1 MLDYR
6 THTFLEVYRQ
16 RSFTRA
22 AEALLITQPAVSQ
35 HVRQLEAHYGC
46 ALFTKTGRGVEP
58 TPAAD
63 LLYQRLLAMEND
75 ERRLR
80 AETAELAAQPTG
92 TCTAP
97 LIFGCTRTIA
107 DYVAPRLI
115 STHLAAHPDASV
127 TLRAGNTRDLVC
139 ALERGEIDFALVEG
153 SFDRSRFAHET
164 LSHEAYVAVA
174 APKAAIE
181 SGIETTL
188 RAATA
193 TDVPDAADAP
203 AAPAAPSAMSGP
215 NPTASPEAAGDVE
228 HNEDTPSRPASIRQL
243 LGQRL
248 ALREAGSGTREI
260 LEKHLS
266 ARDLAVDD
274 FAGLVELESIPT
286 IKACV
291 RAGAGISFMY
301 RAAVEAELEAGELVD
316 ITPDD
321 FRVEHD
327 FCLIWQRGSQYAPR
341 YRALCAAWR
350 S

>member
-35 HVRQLEAHYGC
+35 HIRQLEAHYGC
-46 ALFTKTGRGVEP
+46 ALFTKTGRGIEP

-63 LLYQRLLAMEND
+63 FLYQRLLAMEND
-75 ERRLR
+75 EGRLR
-80 AETAELAAQPTG
+80 IETAELAARPTD
-92 TCTAP
+92 TSAAP

-127 TLRAGNTRDLVC
+127 TLRAGNTRDLVS

-153 SFDRSRFAHET
+153 SFDRSRFAYET

-174 APKAAIE
+174 APRAAIA
-181 SGIETTL
+181 SGVEAT
-188 RAATA
+188 REAATA
-193 TDVPDAADAP
+193 PN
-203 AAPAAPSAMSGP
+203 APAAPSAMSAP
-215 NPTASPEAAGDVE
+215 RTAASPEAADVE
-228 HNEDTPSRPASIRQL
+228 RHKDTPSRPVSIRQL

-248 ALREAGSGTREI
+248 VLREAGSGTREI
-260 LEKHLS
+260 LEKHLA
-266 ARDLAVDD
+266 ARDLAVED

-301 RAAVEAELEAGELVD
+301 RAAVEAELEAGELLD

-321 FRVEHD
+321 FQVEHD

>member
-35 HVRQLEAHYGC
+35 HIRQLEAHYGC

-75 ERRLR
+75 EGRLLI
-80 AETAELAAQPTG
+80 ETAELAARPTG
-92 TCTAP
+92 TSAAP

-107 DYVAPRLI
+107 DYVAPRLM

-153 SFDRSRFAHET
+153 SFDRSRFAFET
-164 LSHEAYVAVA
+164 LSREAYVAVA
-174 APKAAIE
+174 AP
-181 SGIETTL
+181 
-188 RAATA
+188 RAAVSPGTA
-193 TDVPDAADAP
+193 GVK
-203 AAPAAPSAMSGP
+203 
-215 NPTASPEAAGDVE
+215 
-228 HNEDTPSRPASIRQL
+228 HHEDTPSRPASIRQL

-248 ALREAGSGTREI
+248 VLREAGSGTREI
-260 LEKHLS
+260 LEKHLA
-266 ARDLAVDD
+266 ARDLAVED
-274 FAGLVELESIPT
+274 FTGLVELESIPT

-301 RAAVEAELEAGELVD
+301 RAAVEAELRAGELVD

-321 FRVEHD
+321 FQVEHD

-341 YRALCAAWR
+341 YRTLCAAWR

>member
-35 HVRQLEAHYGC
+35 HIRQLEAHYGC

-75 ERRLR
+75 EGRLR
-80 AETAELAAQPTG
+80 AETAELAARPTG
-92 TCTAP
+92 TSAAP

-153 SFDRSRFAHET
+153 SFDRSRFAFET
-164 LSHEAYVAVA
+164 LSREAYVAVA
-174 APKAAIE
+174 APRAAIA
-181 SGIETTL
+181 SDIEAT
-188 RAATA
+188 REAATA
-193 TDVPDAADAP
+193 PNAPD
-203 AAPAAPSAMSGP
+203 APAAPSAMSAP
-215 NPTASPEAAGDVE
+215 NSAASPEAADVE
-228 HNEDTPSRPASIRQL
+228 RHEDTPSRPASIRQL

-248 ALREAGSGTREI
+248 VLREAGSGTREI
-260 LEKHLS
+260 LEKHLA
-266 ARDLAVDD
+266 ARDLAVED

-301 RAAVEAELEAGELVD
+301 RAAVEAELEAGELLD

-321 FRVEHD
+321 FQVEHD

>member
-75 ERRLR
+75 EGRLR
-80 AETAELAAQPTG
+80 AETAELAARPTG
-92 TCTAP
+92 TSAAP

-153 SFDRSRFAHET
+153 SFDRSRFAYET

-174 APKAAIE
+174 APGAAV
-181 SGIETTL
+181 SPG
-188 RAATA
+188 TA
-193 TDVPDAADAP
+193 RVKRHEDV
-203 AAPAAPSAMSGP
+203 
-215 NPTASPEAAGDVE
+215 
-228 HNEDTPSRPASIRQL
+228 PSRPASIRQL

-248 ALREAGSGTREI
+248 VLREAGSGTREI
-260 LEKHLS
+260 LEKHLA
-266 ARDLAVDD
+266 ARDLAVED

-321 FRVEHD
+321 FQVEHD
-327 FCLIWQRGSQYAPR
+327 FCLIWQRNSQYAPR

>member
-35 HVRQLEAHYGC
+35 HVRQLETHYGC

-75 ERRLR
+75 EGRLR
-80 AETAELAAQPTG
+80 AEAAELAARPTG
-92 TCTAP
+92 TSTAP

-115 STHLAAHPDASV
+115 STHLAAHPNANV
-127 TLRAGNTRDLVC
+127 TLRAGNTRDLIC

-153 SFDRSRFAHET
+153 SFDRSRFAYET
-164 LSHEAYVAVA
+164 LSHEAYIAVA
-174 APKAAIE
+174 AP
-181 SGIETTL
+181 GIEHPEN
-188 RAATA
+188 A
-193 TDVPDAADAP
+193 
-203 AAPAAPSAMSGP
+203 SSQ
-215 NPTASPEAAGDVE
+215 PT
-228 HNEDTPSRPASIRQL
+228 SIRQL

-248 ALREAGSGTREI
+248 ILREAGSGTREI
-260 LEKHLS
+260 LEKHLA
-266 ARDLAVDD
+266 ARDLAIED

-301 RAAVEAELEAGELVD
+301 RVAVEAELEACELVD

-321 FRVEHD
+321 FQVEHD

-341 YRALCAAWR
+341 YRALCASWR

>member
-16 RSFTRA
+16 HSFTRA

-35 HVRQLEAHYGC
+35 HIRQLEAHYGC

-75 ERRLR
+75 EGRLR
-80 AETAELAAQPTG
+80 IETAELAARPTD
-92 TCTAP
+92 TSAAP

-153 SFDRSRFAHET
+153 SFDRSRFAYET

-174 APKAAIE
+174 APGAAIE
-181 SGIETTL
+181 SGIEATL
-188 RAATA
+188 KATTA
-193 TDVPDAADAP
+193 TSEPAALDAPDALATPDAESAPNP
-203 AAPAAPSAMSGP
+203 AAP
-215 NPTASPEAAGDVE
+215 PEAADVE
-228 HNEDTPSRPASIRQL
+228 RHKDTPSRPVSIRQL

-248 ALREAGSGTREI
+248 VLREAGSGTREI
-260 LEKHLS
+260 LEKHLA
-266 ARDLAVDD
+266 ARDLAVED

-301 RAAVEAELEAGELVD
+301 RAAVEAELEAGELLD

-321 FRVEHD
+321 FQVEHD

>member
-16 RSFTRA
+16 HSFTRA

-75 ERRLR
+75 EGRLR
-80 AETAELAAQPTG
+80 AETAELAARPTG
-92 TCTAP
+92 TSAAP

-107 DYVAPRLI
+107 DYVAPRLM

-153 SFDRSRFAHET
+153 SFDRSRFAFET
-164 LSHEAYVAVA
+164 LSREAYVAVA
-174 APKAAIE
+174 AP
-181 SGIETTL
+181 
-188 RAATA
+188 RAAVSPGTA
-193 TDVPDAADAP
+193 GVKRL
-203 AAPAAPSAMSGP
+203 
-215 NPTASPEAAGDVE
+215 ER
-228 HNEDTPSRPASIRQL
+228 TPSRPTSIRQL

-248 ALREAGSGTREI
+248 VLREAGSGTREI
-260 LEKHLS
+260 LEKHLA
-266 ARDLAVDD
+266 ARDLAVED
-274 FAGLVELESIPT
+274 FTGLVELESIPT

-301 RAAVEAELEAGELVD
+301 RAAVEAELRAGELVD

-321 FRVEHD
+321 FQVEHD

>member
-75 ERRLR
+75 EGRLR
-80 AETAELAAQPTG
+80 TETAELAARPTG
-92 TCTAP
+92 TSAAP

-127 TLRAGNTRDLVC
+127 TMRAGNTRDLVC
-139 ALERGEIDFALVEG
+139 ALEQGEIDFALVEG
-153 SFDRSRFAHET
+153 SFDRSRFAYET

-174 APKAAIE
+174 AP
-181 SGIETTL
+181 
-188 RAATA
+188 RAAVSPGTA
-193 TDVPDAADAP
+193 
-203 AAPAAPSAMSGP
+203 G
-215 NPTASPEAAGDVE
+215 VE
-228 HNEDTPSRPASIRQL
+228 RHENTPSRPVSIRQL

-248 ALREAGSGTREI
+248 VLREAGSGTREI
-260 LEKHLS
+260 LEKHLA
-266 ARDLAVDD
+266 ARDLAVED

-321 FRVEHD
+321 FQVEHD

>member
-35 HVRQLEAHYGC
+35 HIRQLEAHYGC

-58 TPAAD
+58 TPAAN

-75 ERRLR
+75 EGRLQI
-80 AETAELAAQPTG
+80 ETAELAARPTSASA
-92 TCTAP
+92 AP

-153 SFDRSRFAHET
+153 SFDRSRFAYES

-174 APKAAIE
+174 APRAAIE
-181 SGIETTL
+181 SGIETT
-188 RAATA
+188 RQAVTA
-193 TDVPDAADAP
+193 TSEPAALDAPDALATPGAASAPTPAVSPGTAGVKRPEDA
-203 AAPAAPSAMSGP
+203 
-215 NPTASPEAAGDVE
+215 
-228 HNEDTPSRPASIRQL
+228 PSRPASIRQL

-248 ALREAGSGTREI
+248 ILREAGSGTREI
-260 LEKHLS
+260 LEKHLA

-321 FRVEHD
+321 FQVEHD
-327 FCLIWQRGSQYAPR
+327 FCLIWQRNSQYAPR
-341 YRALCAAWR
+341 YRAPCAAWR

>member
-16 RSFTRA
+16 HSFTRA

-75 ERRLR
+75 EGRLR
-80 AETAELAAQPTG
+80 AETAELAARPTG
-92 TCTAP
+92 TSAAP

-107 DYVAPRLI
+107 DYVAPRLM

-153 SFDRSRFAHET
+153 SFDRSRFAYET
-164 LSHEAYVAVA
+164 LSREAYVAVA
-174 APKAAIE
+174 APN
-181 SGIETTL
+181 
-188 RAATA
+188 
-193 TDVPDAADAP
+193 P
-203 AAPAAPSAMSGP
+203 AASPG
-215 NPTASPEAAGDVE
+215 TAEVKRLE
-228 HNEDTPSRPASIRQL
+228 RTPSRPTSIRQL

-248 ALREAGSGTREI
+248 VLREAGSGTREI
-260 LEKHLS
+260 LEKHLA
-266 ARDLAVDD
+266 ARDLAVED

-301 RAAVEAELEAGELVD
+301 RAAVEAELRAGELVD

-321 FRVEHD
+321 FQVEHD

-341 YRALCAAWR
+341 YRTLCAAWR

>member
-16 RSFTRA
+16 HSFTRA

-35 HVRQLEAHYGC
+35 HVRQLETHYGC
-46 ALFTKTGRGVEP
+46 ALLTKTGRGVEP

-75 ERRLR
+75 EGRLR
-80 AETAELAAQPTG
+80 AETAELAARPTG
-92 TCTAP
+92 TCAAP

-107 DYVAPRLI
+107 DYAAPRLI

-153 SFDRSRFAHET
+153 SFDRSRFAYET
-164 LSHEAYVAVA
+164 LSREAYVAVA
-174 APKAAIE
+174 APGAGRPK
-181 SGIETTL
+181 
-188 RAATA
+188 
-193 TDVPDAADAP
+193 DAP
-203 AAPAAPSAMSGP
+203 A
-215 NPTASPEAAGDVE
+215 
-228 HNEDTPSRPASIRQL
+228 RPASIRQL

-248 ALREAGSGTREI
+248 ILREGGSGTREI
-260 LEKHLS
+260 LEKHLA
-266 ARDLAVDD
+266 ARDLAVED
-274 FAGLVELESIPT
+274 FAGIAELESIPT

-301 RAAVEAELEAGELVD
+301 RVAAEAELNTGELIDV
-316 ITPDD
+316 TPDD
-321 FRVEHD
+321 FQVEHD

-341 YRALCAAWR
+341 YRSLCAAWR
-350 S
+350 T

>member
-35 HVRQLEAHYGC
+35 HIRQLEAHYGC

-58 TPAAD
+58 TPAAN

-75 ERRLR
+75 EGRLQI
-80 AETAELAAQPTG
+80 ETAELAARPTSASA
-92 TCTAP
+92 AP

-153 SFDRSRFAHET
+153 SFDRSRFAYET

-174 APKAAIE
+174 APRAAIE
-181 SGIETTL
+181 SGIETT
-188 RAATA
+188 RQAVTA
-193 TDVPDAADAP
+193 TSAP
-203 AAPAAPSAMSGP
+203 AVLDALDALATPGAASASTPAVSPG
-215 NPTASPEAAGDVE
+215 TAGVKRPER
-228 HNEDTPSRPASIRQL
+228 TPSRPASIRQL

-248 ALREAGSGTREI
+248 ILREAGSGTREI
-260 LEKHLS
+260 LEKHLA

-301 RAAVEAELEAGELVD
+301 RAAVEAELRAGELVD

-321 FRVEHD
+321 FQVEHD

>member
-75 ERRLR
+75 EGRLR
-80 AETAELAAQPTG
+80 IETAELAARPTG
-92 TCTAP
+92 TSAAP

-153 SFDRSRFAHET
+153 SFDRSRFAYET

-174 APKAAIE
+174 APRAAIASDVEATREAAIE
-181 SGIETTL
+181 S
-188 RAATA
+188 
-193 TDVPDAADAP
+193 DAP
-203 AAPAAPSAMSGP
+203 GAP
-215 NPTASPEAAGDVE
+215 NPAASPEAAGVERREDV
-228 HNEDTPSRPASIRQL
+228 PSRPVSIRQL

-248 ALREAGSGTREI
+248 VLREAGSGTREI
-260 LEKHLS
+260 LEKHLA
-266 ARDLAVDD
+266 ARDLGVED

-301 RAAVEAELEAGELVD
+301 RAAVEAELEAGNLVD

-321 FRVEHD
+321 FQVEHD

>member
-35 HVRQLEAHYGC
+35 HIRQLETHYGC

-75 ERRLR
+75 EGRLR
-80 AETAELAAQPTG
+80 IETAELAARPTD
-92 TCTAP
+92 TSAAP

-153 SFDRSRFAHET
+153 SFDRSRFAYET

-174 APKAAIE
+174 AP
-181 SGIETTL
+181 
-188 RAATA
+188 RAA
-193 TDVPDAADAP
+193 
-203 AAPAAPSAMSGP
+203 
-215 NPTASPEAAGDVE
+215 ASPGTAGVKRPE
-228 HNEDTPSRPASIRQL
+228 GTSSRPASIRQL

-248 ALREAGSGTREI
+248 VLREAGSGTREI
-260 LEKHLS
+260 LEKHLA
-266 ARDLAVDD
+266 ARDLALDD

-321 FRVEHD
+321 FQVEHD